1 MTRSRGDALVV
12 HMVALAASIAL
23 LGAPSFVPARIVG
36 AFRSGVLR
44 GVPRSGAAGGHKPTQ
59 SREGGGVTAML
70 GFATAAGVAVGVL
83 SKRRTAKTVRQ
94 YTTDQILPK
103 MEWLSA
109 GFGEGDL
116 EPGEI
121 RTVTLAGLDVA
132 VGKTEDGKVFAGLK
146 GFRCVFGG
154 FAVASMTR
162 FQGDAFIRMAFLMV
176 SMVFLGV
183 LSFVPAQ
190 TSGVLRGAPHTGAAG
205 GQKHTQSQ
213 EGDSMMPM
221 LGFATAG
228 GVAFGVLTRRQ
239 TSKTRRRYTT
249 DQILPKMEWLSAG
262 FGDSDLEPGEIR
274 TVTLAGLDV
283 AVGKTEDGKV
293 FAVAKDGVVSAG
305 FGDSDLEPG
314 EIRTVTLAGLDV
326 AVGKTEG
333 GKVFAVGDKAP
344 PTGISLSQGGYVEGN
359 NVVEPQYGSKFDAFT
374 GDVTEWCT
382 FPPLLGAAIG
392 AFMGGPTMIAVFNC
406 RGGGNIQVEVDTNA
420 RKAYEADYW
429 KGLLDAQGK
438 NDGTYY

>member
-1 MTRSRGDALVV
+1 
-12 HMVALAASIAL
+12 
-23 LGAPSFVPARIVG
+23 
-36 AFRSGVLR
+36 
-44 GVPRSGAAGGHKPTQ
+44 
-59 SREGGGVTAML
+59 
-70 GFATAAGVAVGVL
+70 
-83 SKRRTAKTVRQ
+83 
-94 YTTDQILPK
+94 
-103 MEWLSA
+103 
-109 GFGEGDL
+109 
-116 EPGEI
+116 
-121 RTVTLAGLDVA
+121 
-132 VGKTEDGKVFAGLK
+132 
-146 GFRCVFGG
+146 
-154 FAVASMTR
+154 MTR
-162 FQGDAFIRMAFLMV
+162 FHGDAFIRMAFLMV

-262 FGDSDLEPGEIR
+262 FGESDLEPGEIR

-283 AVGKTEDGKV
+283 AVGKTED
-293 FAVAKDGVVSAG
+293 
-305 FGDSDLEPG
+305 
-314 EIRTVTLAGLDV
+314 
-326 AVGKTEG
+326 